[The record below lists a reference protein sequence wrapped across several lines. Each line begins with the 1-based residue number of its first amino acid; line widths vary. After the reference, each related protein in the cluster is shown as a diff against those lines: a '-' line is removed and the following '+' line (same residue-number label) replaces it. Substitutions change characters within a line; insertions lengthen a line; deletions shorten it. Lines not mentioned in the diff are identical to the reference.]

1 KCWSEKVKTK
11 EAEPR
16 EQHNTVFALPFFCFQ
31 SRNRNGNRRV
41 LQFLPHFI
49 SAESVNNRGLRLGRM
64 TTLGKELVFLILQFL
79 EEEGFKEA
87 ARVLERS
94 SGYFFNME
102 HFEELVLKGDW
113 VGAEKYLSGF
123 TKFEDNKYST
133 KIYFEMR
140 KQNFLESLDNNDRAK
155 ALDILFNDLKVFSS
169 DNKELYNEMT
179 QLLTLNNIREHGSL
193 SMYGDTET
201 ARTIVVQE
209 LKKIIRA
216 NPIFHG
222 KVDFPSI
229 RTQRLRRLI
238 NQSLNW
244 QHLQCKDPQP
254 NPDIRTLFVDH
265 VCTPPHEHIPFL
277 LNAVIP
283 KCASASVT
291 STVTNSGI
299 SGATLCPVAT
309 TDHLETDA
317 ASQKSSY
324 LTADRDTQNV
334 TPSGQSSV
342 VSPVDLRENHTGNSV
357 LGSHRLTSIT
367 DFPKKV
373 VKILTEDSSQTS
385 MDFHPA
391 QHTLLLVGTST
402 GDISL
407 WEVASGQKLF
417 GGNFKVWDI
426 SACTMAF
433 KTALLKDPRMSV
445 NRAAWSPDGST
456 FGVAYSKHIVQ
467 MYAYHGDNDV
477 RQQLEIDAHVGGVND
492 LAFAAPH
499 KQLLVITCGDDGAI
513 QFFFSTS
520 VDGNI
525 KAWLYDDLGPRVDY
539 DAPGRARTSM
549 AYTSDGQR
557 LLSCGTSSSG
567 ESFLVEWDESE
578 GAIKRSYRGLQK
590 SSAGAVKFDIL
601 KNQFV
606 AAGEENVIKVWNL
619 DNDDVLTTI
628 DAEGGLPENPQ
639 IRFNKDGT
647 LLAVYAKENKIKVLA
662 SDSGL
667 QLLGICGSG
676 SQGSSRVVGE
686 VSTFFLIFVKLNTEG
701 DTVNREAL
709 NLNLTEEDNTGK
721 SRKPFESYRR
731 SQCQC
736 LLLPS
741 HVNVEK
747 ISRLIY
753 GSAGNAVLALAS
765 NGINLLWKWP
775 VNVLNLTGQAT
786 AKVPPELVKR
796 RNSSTTLMKNELTAN
811 PEAIPCFALSKND
824 CYLISSS
831 GGKISL
837 FNVLTFKTMVS
848 ITPPSS
854 AATCLAFHPIDNNI
868 VAIGRADSTILTY
881 NVRLNKTVSVLSGHT
896 GRISGL
902 AFSNTLNMLVSTG
915 ADAQILVWDAENF
928 ARQGSRRLLE
938 IPDGVE
944 SDTCVQFHPDQTQL
958 LVVHKSYMGVLS
970 AHNLECDAKWI
981 PGDSTPIS
989 GATFSCDGHKVYAGF
1004 MDGTVGI
1011 FASSSLQLFC
1021 QIALHTILP
1030 SSSSLDV
1037 YPASI
1042 AAHPQKPNQFAVGL
1056 TSGEVVVIEPPG
1068 PGTEWWVDCSDDA
1081 V

>member
-179 QLLTLNNIREHGSL
+179 QLLTLNNIRWNMGHSQCMVILKLQEQLWCKNSRKSSGRIPFFMEKWIFPAS
-193 SMYGDTET
+193 
-201 ARTIVVQE
+201 E
-209 LKKIIRA
+209 LK
-216 NPIFHG
+216 G
-222 KVDFPSI
+222 YGVLLTKVESWFD
-229 RTQRLRRLI
+229 
-238 NQSLNW
+238 SLNW

-299 SGATLCPVAT
+299 SGATLCP
-309 TDHLETDA
+309 
-317 ASQKSSY
+317 
-324 LTADRDTQNV
+324 
-334 TPSGQSSV
+334 
-342 VSPVDLRENHTGNSV
+342 
-357 LGSHRLTSIT
+357 
-367 DFPKKV
+367 
-373 VKILTEDSSQTS
+373 
-385 MDFHPA
+385 
-391 QHTLLLVGTST
+391 VGTST

>member
-299 SGATLCPVAT
+299 SGATLCP
-309 TDHLETDA
+309 
-317 ASQKSSY
+317 
-324 LTADRDTQNV
+324 
-334 TPSGQSSV
+334 
-342 VSPVDLRENHTGNSV
+342 
-357 LGSHRLTSIT
+357 
-367 DFPKKV
+367 
-373 VKILTEDSSQTS
+373 
-385 MDFHPA
+385 
-391 QHTLLLVGTST
+391 VGTST

>member
-1 KCWSEKVKTK
+1 
-11 EAEPR
+11 
-16 EQHNTVFALPFFCFQ
+16 
-31 SRNRNGNRRV
+31 
-41 LQFLPHFI
+41 
-49 SAESVNNRGLRLGRM
+49 M

-179 QLLTLNNIREHGSL
+179 QLLTLNNIRWNMGHSQCMVILKLQEQLWCKNSRKSSGRIPFFMEKWIFPAS
-193 SMYGDTET
+193 
-201 ARTIVVQE
+201 E
-209 LKKIIRA
+209 LK
-216 NPIFHG
+216 G
-222 KVDFPSI
+222 YGVLLTKVESWFD
-229 RTQRLRRLI
+229 
-238 NQSLNW
+238 SLNW

-445 NRAAWSPDGST
+445 NRAAWSPDGSI

-467 MYAYHGDNDV
+467 MYAYHGGNDV
-477 RQQLEIDAHVGGVND
+477 RQKLEIDAHVGGVND

-731 SQCQC
+731 SQCQS

-765 NGINLLWKWP
+765 NGIHLLWKWP

-902 AFSNTLNMLVSTG
+902 AFSNTLNMLVSTA
-915 ADAQILVWDAENF
+915 ADAQIIVWDAENF

-938 IPDGVE
+938 FPDGVE
-944 SDTCVQFHPDQTQL
+944 SDTSVQFHPDQTQL

-1042 AAHPQKPNQFAVGL
+1042 AAHPQKPDQFVVGL